1 MRLLCVNWAGI
12 MTLSMACTTPLSAT
26 MSHEVTSDLEVERQG
41 QKYFGIESAEQ
52 IESSE
57 PVRVDV
63 SAVGALDADE
73 VAGHRPPAREVE
85 EGHLPRDPGAAQ
97 HVLRMQW

>member
-1 MRLLCVNWAGI
+1 

-26 MSHEVTSDLEVERQG
+26 MSHEVTSDLEVRIKI
-41 QKYFGIESAEQ
+41 QKYFGIESNQ
-52 IESSE
+52 VMSCK
-57 PVRVDV
+57 PVCVDV

-85 EGHLPRDPGAAQ
+85 EGHLTRDPGAAQ
-97 HVLRMQW
+97 HVLRR

>member
-26 MSHEVTSDLEVERQG
+26 MSHEVTSDLGEEGKVRSILELNQ
-41 QKYFGIESAEQ
+41 QCK
-52 IESSE
+52 SSE
-57 PVRVDV
+57 PVCVDV

-73 VAGHRPPAREVE
+73 VAGHRPAAREVE

-97 HVLRMQW
+97 HVLRWQL